1 VKPVMKVALEQFAG
15 AASRGDWLNR
25 AAASAMV
32 VRKLGQDR
40 DLLDHVLGLDAPGRI
55 RIWAHGSGGDLL
67 VQR

>member
-1 VKPVMKVALEQFAG
+1 MKVALEQFAG

-40 DLLDHVLGLDAPGRI
+40 DLLDHVFGF
-55 RIWAHGSGGDLL
+55 GGP
-67 VQR
+67 R